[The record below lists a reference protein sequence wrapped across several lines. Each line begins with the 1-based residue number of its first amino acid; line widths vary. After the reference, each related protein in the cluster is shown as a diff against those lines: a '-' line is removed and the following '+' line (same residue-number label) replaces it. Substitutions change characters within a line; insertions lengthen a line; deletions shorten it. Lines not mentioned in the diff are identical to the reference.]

1 MIMRNQFNLI
11 LQFKSKKQQSNKN
24 KKELTR
30 RKRYDKLN
38 TPLRL
43 EKDIETEEKKKSENK
58 YREVENENVSVD
70 N

>member
-1 MIMRNQFNLI
+1 MVE
-11 LQFKSKKQQSNKN
+11 KVKKTSATSEPSKLKKVSVRKPKPTTKKE

-43 EKDIETEEKKKSENK
+43 EKDIETEEKKKSEK
-58 YREVENENVSVD
+58 S
-70 N
+70 